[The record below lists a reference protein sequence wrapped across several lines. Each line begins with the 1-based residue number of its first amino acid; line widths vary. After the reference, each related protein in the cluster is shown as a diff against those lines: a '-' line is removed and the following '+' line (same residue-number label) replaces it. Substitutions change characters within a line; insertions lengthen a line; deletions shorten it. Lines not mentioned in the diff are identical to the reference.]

1 MSGNRYLLDTN
12 AIVALL
18 QGEVFL
24 VQLLQGADWVGI
36 SLISQIEF
44 LVFSGLSQADRD
56 LFQQFLQRVEV
67 IGLAASDNVLIESVI
82 EIRQQYRLKF
92 PDAMIAAIALQKS
105 ASLVTKD
112 QGYKS
117 QKFDDHQLVILMMF
131 RSVMRSMHCDLR
143 M

>member
-1 MSGNRYLLDTN
+1 MLEFFVVTVFWHFFHLTFYLFVRYPGL
-12 AIVALL
+12 
-18 QGEVFL
+18 L

-56 LFQQFLQRVEV
+56 LFLQFLQRVEV
-67 IGLAASDNVLIESVI
+67 IGLAASDNTLIESVI
-82 EIRQQYRLKF
+82 EIRQQYRLKI

-112 QGYKS
+112 QGFTRGRNLTIIS
-117 QKFDDHQLVILMMF
+117 W
-131 RSVMRSMHCDLR
+131 
-143 M
+143 